1 MKVEFNLSYYVTKA
15 DLKDAL
21 AIDTSR
27 LASKTD
33 LAGLNTKL
41 DELDVD
47 KPRIAPADLSKPS
60 DVLDNY
66 VIKNLCMIDWLGK
79 SFLLI

>member
-27 LASKTD
+27 LASD
-33 LAGLNTKL
+33 LAGVNTKL

-47 KPRIAPADLSKPS
+47 KLRIAPADLSKLS

>member
-15 DLKDAL
+15 DLKDTL

-27 LASKTD
+27 LASD

-47 KPRIAPADLSKPS
+47 KPRIAAADLSKLS